1 MTTRQIDHA
10 RAQLLVRSSL
20 LRWRKA
26 LGRHHDIYQLAGSRA
41 DRYALSSSLKI
52 WLNTHR
58 CRSLL
63 WKGIIFEE
71 ERRRTS
77 KTWMEWRARFEAR
90 RIERWERWMRD
101 RESDI
106 EAAIAMRIMMDA
118 FLVSRFAR
126 NSQIPF

>member
-1 MTTRQIDHA
+1 
-10 RAQLLVRSSL
+10 
-20 LRWRKA
+20 
-26 LGRHHDIYQLAGSRA
+26 
-41 DRYALSSSLKI
+41 
-52 WLNTHR
+52 
-58 CRSLL
+58 
-63 WKGIIFEE
+63 
-71 ERRRTS
+71 
-77 KTWMEWRARFEAR
+77 MEWRARFEAR